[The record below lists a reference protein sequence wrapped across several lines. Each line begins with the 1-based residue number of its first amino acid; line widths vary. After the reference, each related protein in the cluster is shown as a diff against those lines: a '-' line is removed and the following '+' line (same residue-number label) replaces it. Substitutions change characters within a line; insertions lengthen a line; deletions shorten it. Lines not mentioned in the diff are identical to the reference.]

1 MFFKL
6 CFLPYVMIEQK
17 KDDDTALIM
26 ASEEGL
32 LDVVSELIHLGASL
46 DFANMVRLTI
56 YVNKYL
62 CMG

>member
-17 KDDDTALIM
+17 KGDDTVLIM

-56 YVNKYL
+56 F
-62 CMG
+62 CQ